1 MRVLIIEDEKIAA
14 ERLQVLLREYDPAA
28 EIAAHLFSVEEA
40 VLWLE
45 QEAPP
50 DIIFSDIHLSDGFC
64 FDIFKK
70 VTCLKPVIFT
80 TAYDQYT
87 LEAFRVHSID
97 YLLKPVT
104 KEALA
109 AAMDKLKQLH
119 SNPLQHSLEEIARMV
134 QQHQSAPRYKDRF
147 LARSGQKMFFVPCE
161 EVDYFQ
167 ADDKIVYL
175 VDKQGNKFLV
185 DHTLDRL
192 ENLLNPRDFFRLN
205 RRYLVRFSSISQI
218 RPHINS
224 RLKLL
229 IRNGS
234 KHEEV
239 ILSRERVQPF
249 RQWANA

>member
-1 MRVLIIEDEKIAA
+1 MRVLIIEDEQVAA
-14 ERLQVLLREYDPAA
+14 TRLMHLLRDYDPAL
-28 EIAAHLFSVEEA
+28 EVAAHLYSVEES
-40 VLWLE
+40 LQWLQ
-45 QEAPP
+45 QEPPP
-50 DIIFSDIHLSDGFC
+50 DVIFSDIHLSDGFC
-64 FDIFKK
+64 FDIFKQIN
-70 VTCLKPVIFT
+70 CQRPVIFT
-80 TAYDQYT
+80 TAYDQYAI
-87 LEAFRVHSID
+87 EAFRVFSID

-104 KEALA
+104 QEALS
-109 AAMDKLKQLH
+109 AAMEKLKTLQAAPFQQTMLELTRLMQQQL
-119 SNPLQHSLEEIARMV
+119 E
-134 QQHQSAPRYKDRF
+134 PRYKDRF
-147 LARSGQKMFFVPCE
+147 LAKSGQKMFFVSCDD
-161 EVDYFQ
+161 VDYFQ

-175 VDKQGNKFLV
+175 VDKQGNKFVV

-192 ENLLNPRDFFRLN
+192 EALLNPRDFFRLN

-229 IRNGS
+229 IRNGN